1 VKSRWFHWKKIAAM
15 LFPASEFDVLS
26 IANGWR
32 SRGHAVAL
40 ATVVRISGSVPR
52 QLGSHIAVRD
62 DGAFAGSVSTGCL
75 ENEVIEQALA
85 TIADRRHRILAYSPN
100 EGGVFESGLMCGGT
114 IEIFVEPIL

>member
-1 VKSRWFHWKKIAAM
+1 M

-40 ATVVRISGSVPR
+40 ATVVKISGSAPR

-75 ENEVIEQALA
+75 EGEVIEQALA
-85 TIADRRHRILAYSPN
+85 TIADRRYRILAYSPN
-100 EGGVFESGLMCGGT
+100 EKGVFESGLMCGGT